1 MASHPAV
8 SSTRLLVLG
17 AVRILQPAHGY
28 LVMRE
33 LGTWKVDEWAN
44 LKPGSIYN
52 ALRSLT
58 KAGLLTEAR
67 SGDDPG
73 GAGGKSVYRLTPDG
87 QTEFET
93 LVREA
98 IWRVHPWDPAVLMS
112 GVSFWWV
119 LSRQEVLDAL
129 EARRTQILAWLSA
142 NRYAEEGVGRNPTTP
157 AHVAEHF
164 KLADARVQGELQWT
178 EAVAR
183 RVKDGAYGFRG
194 EDLSNV
200 VGPGVESL
208 LQDGD
213 GA

>member
-1 MASHPAV
+1 V

-17 AVRILQPAHGY
+17 AVHIMEPAHGY

-33 LGTWKVDEWAN
+33 LSTWHVDDWAN

-58 KAGLLTEAR
+58 KAGLLSESRADDDR
-67 SGDDPG
+67 S
-73 GAGGKSVYRLTPDG
+73 GGKSVYRLTPDG
-87 QTEFET
+87 RVEFES

-98 IWRVHPWDPAVLMS
+98 IWRVHPWDPAVLPS
-112 GVSFWWV
+112 GISFWWV

-129 EARRTQILAWLSA
+129 EARRVQIEAWLSA
-142 NRYAEEGVGRNPTTP
+142 NRYAEEGIRRGQTP

-164 KLADARVQGELQWT
+164 KLNGARMKGELEWT

-183 RVKDGAYGFRG
+183 RVKEGEYSFLGEEPDEVMSRGF
-194 EDLSNV
+194 EPL
-200 VGPGVESL
+200 PE
-208 LQDGD
+208 
-213 GA
+213 